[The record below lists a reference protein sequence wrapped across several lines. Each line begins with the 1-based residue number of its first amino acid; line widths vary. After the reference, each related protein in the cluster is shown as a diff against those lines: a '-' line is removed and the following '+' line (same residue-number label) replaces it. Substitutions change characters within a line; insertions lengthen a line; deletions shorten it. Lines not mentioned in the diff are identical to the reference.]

1 MLHGYAATDDDRFT
15 LAMATAQ
22 FTTCHDLGSLSY
34 ALTCCQCLPVDPCS
48 TNAGA
53 KLNGQTLQAMD
64 LLLGAHPSSQ
74 AINVKREPEDLR
86 KEPKNPRNQ
95 KCSGAFPLPPFSLA
109 PETDTAGETDRPSE
123 DGNFI
128 GAHRQQQQQPL

>member
-1 MLHGYAATDDDRFT
+1 MLPDYAATDDDRFA
-15 LAMATAQ
+15 LAMASAQ
-22 FTTCHDLGSLSY
+22 FTTCHDLGSLSS
-34 ALTCCQCLPVDPCS
+34 ALTPAVDPCS

-95 KCSGAFPLPPFSLA
+95 KQPH
-109 PETDTAGETDRPSE
+109 TAGETDRPSE

-128 GAHRQQQQQPL
+128 SARRQQQPL